1 MTIDKFFFEFT
12 ASNFSEIT
20 LLSAVAE
27 LAIKK
32 DLDSLAVFIDFVKTT
47 STPLPI
53 VNANAKFRV
62 PYSDPGGIIAVH
74 GMDSHPDEA
83 GIVEHLMKPLRHGL
97 QTDKFDALP
106 LTLLQPT
113 QLAYLDLVV
122 DLAQSMKE
130 QSVWRH
136 AIFEAIARDTNDPA
150 VLDHLPVDRYNVAAK
165 TMASNSAN
173 SGANKPGEAT
183 LASEAL
189 CNGNFALGVDM
200 FKRMPEDKITGLD
213 PNHTINKPLCEHHVR
228 LVAKAMTRE
237 PRTALDLL
245 EVWGKKAPKLTDN
258 MRASVFKAVIHDI
271 PNGKPVDP
279 TLLLEI
285 IGSRPDHFTKFQS
298 ALNNSRTEGLQ
309 IARDI
314 VGTHL
319 VEALPFVTGFALIEE
334 HNPRHSH
341 RLGIQDAIN
350 SGSLRVD
357 DHAGEVRLKTT
368 LQFLIDHGH
377 DINRVVDD
385 EDAGAL
391 KVLANSGRK
400 DDITRKLHV
409 LLDLG
414 ADPKQKDQRNWLPS
428 SHVGTRVP
436 EKKQAWLSIERS
448 FNVRNKSLNLLD
460 EIEQDMAP
468 PAIGKK
474 RRP

>member
-1 MTIDKFFFEFT
+1 MPIDKSYFEQT
-12 ASNFSEIT
+12 AANFSEIT

-27 LAIKK
+27 LAVKK
-32 DLDSLAVFIDFVKTT
+32 DLESLAVFIDFVKTA

-53 VNANAKFRV
+53 VNANAKFRI
-62 PYSDPGGIIAVH
+62 PYSDPTGIIAVH
-74 GMDSHPDEA
+74 GVESHPNDA
-83 GIVEHLMKPLRHGL
+83 GIVEHLMKSLKHGL
-97 QTDKFDALP
+97 QTSDFTALP
-106 LTLLQPT
+106 FTPLEPK

-130 QSVWRH
+130 QGVWRH

-150 VLDHLPVDRYNVAAK
+150 VLSHLPLDRYDVAAK

-189 CNGNFALGVDM
+189 CNGNFALGVAM
-200 FKRMPEDKITGLD
+200 FKRMPENKITGLD
-213 PNHTINKPLCEHHVR
+213 PEHTVNKPLCEHHVR

-245 EVWGKKAPKLTDN
+245 EVWGEKAPKRIDN
-258 MRASVFKAVIHDI
+258 MRASIFKAAMRNI
-271 PNGKPVDP
+271 PDGKQVEPAM
-279 TLLLEI
+279 LMEI
-285 IGSRPDHFTKFQS
+285 IGSKPEHFDRFQS
-298 ALNNSRTEGLQ
+298 ALNGRSDGLQ
-309 IARDI
+309 IVRDI
-314 VGTHL
+314 VGKHL
-319 VEALPFVTGFALIEE
+319 VEALPLVSSFALIEE
-334 HNPRHSH
+334 HNPHH
-341 RLGIQDAIN
+341 NKRLGIQDAIG

-357 DHAGEVRLKTT
+357 DRAGEVRLKTT
-368 LQFLIDHGH
+368 LQFLINHGH
-377 DINRVVDD
+377 DINRVIDD

-436 EKKQAWLSIERS
+436 EQKQAWLNVERS
-448 FNVRNKSLNLLD
+448 FSARNKSLGLLD
-460 EIEQDMAP
+460 EIEQDMAT
-468 PAIGKK
+468 PAVGKK